1 MKVRRGLVAVVVAAT
16 AATAAAGDI
25 QVLAEPGLR
34 VYLDDE
40 LVGITGRLDDGFY
53 LMGVAQGAHVLRV
66 EKDGCAPQRF
76 ELEVGEMPLEV
87 VVGEFA
93 LLPAAPPAEAG
104 PGAASEPG
112 RPAGSL
118 DLSSAPQ
125 NCVVEIDGRPHTKTS
140 PVLTVGGLGAGEHT
154 VVFRKPGYEPLRR
167 TVSIPPGATL
177 AVHGNLKQRTV
188 DVEHPGVGSLRLR
201 CRPTSCTVRLLGML
215 RDTSGGSLK
224 LSHLPAG
231 EHRLV
236 VAIPGREL
244 QTSILILDGQR
255 TEVEAS
261 FLKGEE
267 PFRVTHVPR

>member
-1 MKVRRGLVAVVVAAT
+1 MLGAFF
-16 AATAAAGDI
+16 I
-25 QVLAEPGLR
+25 
-34 VYLDDE
+34 LDDPIFNGLAVSLIFGI
-40 LVGITGRLDDGFY
+40 LVSTVLTLVVIPILYYSY
-53 LMGVAQGAHVLRV
+53 LRRRPTVP
-66 EKDGCAPQRF
+66 AP
-76 ELEVGEMPLEV
+76 EPT
-87 VVGEFA
+87 
-93 LLPAAPPAEAG
+93 PAAPSVALG
-104 PGAASEPG
+104 T
-112 RPAGSL
+112 L
-118 DLSSAPQ
+118 VITSAPQ

-167 TVSIPPGATL
+167 TISIPPGATL